1 MKTSTSIL
9 NIFLASLTL
18 FACQEFEE
26 GISDIPVLTLN
37 PIDEETITDISAN
50 LLCEVAYDTEA
61 SIWAENMSFRISENK
76 TLSDEESLFV
86 PVERFD
92 ETETEQEGVKK
103 MSALGVA
110 TNLKPSTTY
119 YYALYATDGHLLQKS
134 DIQSFTTKEATG
146 ETPWQ
151 AIDLGLSVKWANCN
165 VGARTPYQKGGY
177 YAWGETNVK
186 LTYTQDNYNKTEKG
200 SNICDT
206 EFDVAHVLWGDGWRM
221 PTSEEVS
228 ELYNKC
234 KWEYDGFNKGVRVK
248 GPNGK
253 SIFLPAGGSSLY
265 SLGIPKKDETT
276 TRYWSGS
283 GTNVNAVTLHA
294 QGNLTQSTSCP
305 HYMGLLVRPVYDES
319 LLPKNN
325 FEFSNVTHTLWENGE
340 TGSFITEKNMG
351 TFFFYDEKFRD
362 NNIETYCTP
371 DAPKWIPNADIP
383 LNAEWMMAYAY
394 WPYTQTY
401 EIRDN
406 QPYIPVDNNGQDYL
420 YGACE
425 YISNENTPTNMHMN
439 SAMSR
444 VTFTVNKTEDCD
456 IEGTVS
462 EIILVDNG
470 KTFYHYGEMNV
481 TTGEISYL
489 AESMYNASIHCK
501 FELSDNT
508 PTIVERL
515 MFPTSFGE
523 NQIQVGIKIAQTN
536 EIIYQYLPAGEWE
549 KGHTYNYPITLTKKL
564 TEGEAI
570 DLGLSVKWASKNV
583 GANSPEEYG
592 DYFAW
597 GETEEKEDYS
607 VSNSLTF
614 GLSDSELL
622 SRGIIGEDGNLTVS
636 YDVAATKWAGD
647 WRMPTYEEI
656 SELMEKCTWEWTT
669 HNGVNGRKVTGPNE
683 NSIFLPAA
691 GARNGTNHSGGG
703 TDGFYWGAKPGYNGD
718 FLIYDKY
725 GYADRLYFNS
735 YDFYQMDYDNRNRGY
750 TVRPVC
756 DYSDETPETTT
767 TLIVGD
773 VQVENWGTNNEG
785 GTIIVQQ

>member
-1 MKTSTSIL
+1 MKTTKYLIMYML
-9 NIFLASLTL
+9 LACVALYG
-18 FACQEFEE
+18 CQEIEE
-26 GISDIPVLTLN
+26 PINNIPTVVTYDADKVGTTTAYLTGEISYKDYVRGKFLLSATEDFTDCIEVDASAKGMQFYADVEGLT
-37 PIDEETITDISAN
+37 A
-50 LLCEVAYDTEA
+50 
-61 SIWAENMSFRISENK
+61 
-76 TLSDEESLFV
+76 
-86 PVERFD
+86 
-92 ETETEQEGVKK
+92 G
-103 MSALGVA
+103 
-110 TNLKPSTTY
+110 TTY
-119 YYALYATDGHLLQKS
+119 YCVLSVTDGRS
-134 DIQSFTTKEATG
+134 EVRGEVVEFTT
-146 ETPWQ
+146 Q
-151 AIDLGLSVKWANCN
+151 N
-165 VGARTPYQKGGY
+165 R
-177 YAWGETNVK
+177 
-186 LTYTQDNYNKTEKG
+186 
-200 SNICDT
+200 
-206 EFDVAHVLWGDGWRM
+206 
-221 PTSEEVS
+221 
-228 ELYNKC
+228 
-234 KWEYDGFNKGVRVK
+234 
-248 GPNGK
+248 
-253 SIFLPAGGSSLY
+253 
-265 SLGIPKKDETT
+265 
-276 TRYWSGS
+276 
-283 GTNVNAVTLHA
+283 
-294 QGNLTQSTSCP
+294 
-305 HYMGLLVRPVYDES
+305 
-319 LLPKNN
+319 

-401 EIRDN
+401 EMRD
-406 QPYIPVDNNGQDYL
+406 QPYILIENNGQDYL

-425 YISNENTPTNMHMN
+425 YISNENTPTNMHMHH
-439 SAMSR
+439 AMSR

-456 IEGTVS
+456 IEGTIS
-462 EIILVDNG
+462 QIILIDNADS
-470 KTFYHYGEMNV
+470 FYGYGEMNV
-481 TTGEISYL
+481 VTGRIEGIKPYDT
-489 AESMYNASIHCK
+489 AIINCK
-501 FELSDNT
+501 FELSHDTPNT
-508 PTIVERL
+508 VERL

-549 KGHTYNYPITLTKKL
+549 KGHTYNYPITLTKIEEEL
-564 TEGEAI
+564 TEGDAI
-570 DLGLSVKWASKNV
+570 DLGLSVMWASKNV

-592 DYFAW
+592 GYFAW

-622 SRGIIGEDGNLTVS
+622 SRGIIGEDGNLTAS
-636 YDVAATKWAGD
+636 HDVAATKWAGD
-647 WRMPTYEEI
+647 WRTPTYEEI

-756 DYSDETPETTT
+756 DYSNETPDTPQTTT
-767 TLIVGD
+767 ALIVGD
-773 VQVENWGTNNEG
+773 VQVETWGTNNEG

>member
-151 AIDLGLSVKWANCN
+151 AIDLGLSVKWASCN

-401 EIRDN
+401 EMRDN

-425 YISNENTPTNMHMN
+425 YISNENTPTNMHMHH
-439 SAMSR
+439 AMSEISFAITSEETVTVCEIIVKDNEHSLYKTGWMNVSTGNIGGTEAAQT
-444 VTFTVNKTEDCD
+444 VTFATKFEVGRDLTVYVNKH
-456 IEGTVS
+456 
-462 EIILVDNG
+462 L
-470 KTFYHYGEMNV
+470 
-481 TTGEISYL
+481 
-489 AESMYNASIHCK
+489 
-501 FELSDNT
+501 
-508 PTIVERL
+508 
-515 MFPTSFGE
+515 FPMSFSE
-523 NQIQVGIKIAQTN
+523 NQIQVGCKIAETGDT
-536 EIIYQYLPAGEWE
+536 IYNYLPADIWE
-549 KGHTYNYPITLTKKL
+549 KGQSYNYPITLTKK
-564 TEGEAI
+564 EEGPVPVGEAV
-570 DLGLSVKWASKNV
+570 DLGLSVKWANFNV
-583 GANSPEEYG
+583 GASQPEEVGGY
-592 DYFAW
+592 YAW
-597 GETEEKEDYS
+597 GETSEKRNYTWETYKWCDGTYNTLTKYCTQSVFGKVDSKTTLELED
-607 VSNSLTF
+607 
-614 GLSDSELL
+614 
-622 SRGIIGEDGNLTVS
+622 
-636 YDVAATKWAGD
+636 DVANVKWGGT
-647 WRMPTYEEI
+647 WRMPTQAEI
-656 SELMEKCTWEWTT
+656 QELLEKCSWSINYI
-669 HNGVNGRKVTGPNE
+669 NGVRGYKVEGRNG
-683 NSIFLPAA
+683 NSIFLPFGGYRKGTSLEEFDSFGRYWA
-691 GARNGTNHSGGG
+691 GTSNGNQGYIACYLFFMG
-703 TDGFYWGAKPGYNGD
+703 DEWYWSFNYQ
-718 FLIYDKY
+718 
-725 GYADRLYFNS
+725 DRY
-735 YDFYQMDYDNRNRGY
+735 YGY

-756 DYSDETPETTT
+756 ADDSSSNLEMGDTPINPWEDIDTEGEIQIGDEN
-767 TLIVGD
+767 L
-773 VQVENWGTNNEG
+773 NK
-785 GTIIVQQ
+785 

>member
-206 EFDVAHVLWGDGWRM
+206 KFDVAHVLWGDGWRM

-401 EIRDN
+401 EMRD
-406 QPYIPVDNNGQDYL
+406 QPYILIENNGQDYL

-456 IEGTVS
+456 IEGTIS
-462 EIILVDNG
+462 QIILIDNADS
-470 KTFYHYGEMNV
+470 FYGYGEMNV
-481 TTGEISYL
+481 VTGRIEGIKPYDT
-489 AESMYNASIHCK
+489 AIINCK
-501 FELSDNT
+501 FELSHDTPNT
-508 PTIVERL
+508 VERL

-536 EIIYQYLPAGEWE
+536 EIIYQYLPASEWK
-549 KGHTYNYPITLTKKL
+549 KGQSYNYPIKL
-564 TEGEAI
+564 
-570 DLGLSVKWASKNV
+570 SSQ
-583 GANSPEEYG
+583 
-592 DYFAW
+592 
-597 GETEEKEDYS
+597 
-607 VSNSLTF
+607 
-614 GLSDSELL
+614 
-622 SRGIIGEDGNLTVS
+622 
-636 YDVAATKWAGD
+636 
-647 WRMPTYEEI
+647 
-656 SELMEKCTWEWTT
+656 
-669 HNGVNGRKVTGPNE
+669 
-683 NSIFLPAA
+683 FL
-691 GARNGTNHSGGG
+691 
-703 TDGFYWGAKPGYNGD
+703 
-718 FLIYDKY
+718 
-725 GYADRLYFNS
+725 
-735 YDFYQMDYDNRNRGY
+735 
-750 TVRPVC
+750 V
-756 DYSDETPETTT
+756 
-767 TLIVGD
+767 VGD

>member
-119 YYALYATDGHLLQKS
+119 YYALYATDGHSLQKS

-151 AIDLGLSVKWANCN
+151 AIDLGLSVKWASCN

-371 DAPKWIPNADIP
+371 DAPKWIPNAEIP
-383 LNAEWMMAYAY
+383 LNAEWMMVYAY

-401 EIRDN
+401 EMRYN
-406 QPYIPVDNNGQDYL
+406 QPYIPVGNNGQDYL

-501 FELSDNT
+501 FELSHDTPNT
-508 PTIVERL
+508 VERL

-536 EIIYQYLPAGEWE
+536 EVIYSYLPASEWK
-549 KGHTYNYPITLTKKL
+549 KGYTYNYPITLTKVEKEPIEEEP
-564 TEGEAI
+564 TVAEAI
-570 DLGLSVKWASKNV
+570 DLGLSVKWASWNV
-583 GANSPEEYG
+583 GATAPEESG
-592 DYFAW
+592 DYFVW
-597 GETEEKEDYS
+597 SETSPRSSYDGS
-607 VSNSLTF
+607 FTTDVLPI
-614 GLSDSELL
+614 SELK
-622 SRGIIGEDGNLTVS
+622 SRGIIDSDGNLTAS
-636 YDVAATKWAGD
+636 YDAATANWGEK
-647 WRMPTYEEI
+647 WRMPTIDEI
-656 SELMEKCTWEWTT
+656 DELIVNCTYKWTT
-669 HNGVNGRKVTGPNE
+669 YNGVSGQLYIGPNGK
-683 NSIFLPAA
+683 SIFLPAA
-691 GARNGTNHSGGG
+691 GSRWRSDLEDYG
-703 TDGFYWGAKPGYNGD
+703 
-718 FLIYDKY
+718 KY
-725 GYADRLYFNS
+725 GDYWSSEPYVLENDSSSQASTLHFYDGWRGFSSYRGRLA
-735 YDFYQMDYDNRNRGY
+735 GL
-750 TVRPVC
+750 TVRPV
-756 DYSDETPETTT
+756 YNTPETTT
-767 TLIVGD
+767 ALIVGD